1 MCGLVEGVFSRKFL
15 LLYVQNGQVDVSWNW
30 GQDRHSRIKNLA
42 IYACTTMND
51 KRFLC
56 PCRLANNKL
65 IVNTNTLTR
74 ASPMA
79 PHGALPALHMC
90 NADGDVRATRTLQC
104 LDVQRHPEGCVP
116 WCT

>member
-1 MCGLVEGVFSRKFL
+1 MRCL
-15 LLYVQNGQVDVSWNW
+15 LLYVQNGQVGVSWNW
-30 GQDRHSRIKNLA
+30 GQDRYSCIKNLA

-51 KRFLC
+51 DRFLC
-56 PCRLANNKL
+56 PCRLANKKKL

-79 PHGALPALHMC
+79 SHVALPALHMC
-90 NADGDVRATRTLQC
+90 NADGDVRATGTLRC
-104 LDVQRHPEGCVP
+104 LDVQRHLEGCVP